1 MNKQELIGQI
11 AEKSGLPK
19 TQAEAALT
27 ATLDSITDALSKEE
41 NVAIVGFGTFSV
53 QQRAARL
60 ARNPRTGEEIQVSAS
75 KAPKFKAGKGLK
87 DAVK

>member
-1 MNKQELIGQI
+1 VNKQELIGQI